1 MEYGLDLH
9 GTMLLEDYRDRLP
22 VYSLLQRVVMENLG
36 NMVKQAGLEL
46 NAMESRIKTEKSLA
60 GKLALKGAKYQTI
73 NNITD
78 IFGARIITFYN
89 EDVDRIASM
98 AEALFDV
105 DWNNSIDKRRMH
117 QVNSFGYNSLHYIC
131 RLPKS
136 LYFNEEHP
144 ELNEIPFEIQMRTAL
159 QHVWSAIQHDI
170 GYKTDVEIPFEYH
183 RNLSRLAG
191 LLELADNEFSR
202 LRSDIADYRRRML
215 GMVQSGKLEE
225 VRLDGD
231 TFHTFMDL
239 LPFDKLNKK
248 IAAITNAE
256 LQEANPI
263 RYLKLLRQMGM
274 ETLADV
280 EKLIRENS
288 NDAYQLALFQL
299 GSTDIDILSS
309 NIGLQNLC
317 IVQILKTN
325 GGKEGIKRM
334 FDIINGITPHNE
346 DMAQI
351 IMDQAAKLSFMNK
364 KS

>member
-1 MEYGLDLH
+1 M
-9 GTMLLEDYRDRLP
+9 
-22 VYSLLQRVVMENLG
+22 
-36 NMVKQAGLEL
+36 
-46 NAMESRIKTEKSLA
+46 
-60 GKLALKGAKYQTI
+60 
-73 NNITD
+73 
-78 IFGARIITFYN
+78 
-89 EDVDRIASM
+89 
-98 AEALFDV
+98 
-105 DWNNSIDKRRMH
+105 
-117 QVNSFGYNSLHYIC
+117 
-131 RLPKS
+131 
-136 LYFNEEHP
+136 
-144 ELNEIPFEIQMRTAL
+144 
-159 QHVWSAIQHDI
+159 
-170 GYKTDVEIPFEYH
+170 
-183 RNLSRLAG
+183 
-191 LLELADNEFSR
+191 
-202 LRSDIADYRRRML
+202 
-215 GMVQSGKLEE
+215 
-225 VRLDGD
+225 LDGD

-325 GGKEGIKRM
+325 GGKEGIKKM